1 MYLCFCVDYLFI
13 FPLEC
18 GFVVYFLFCEL
29 VTFFATV
36 TKSFIREL
44 TTRFLASHLMNVM
57 GIVICNIG
65 FKVMLRRI
73 SMNICC

>member
-1 MYLCFCVDYLFI
+1 
-13 FPLEC
+13 
-18 GFVVYFLFCEL
+18 
-29 VTFFATV
+29 
-36 TKSFIREL
+36 
-44 TTRFLASHLMNVM
+44 LMNVM